1 MNTISDLNLTFCEG
15 ADEMRYV
22 VPKGDGFF
30 FSNDTIPEP
39 EVGSWLRSIKYKDEN
54 SYLFVLDIDAKR
66 FDRNVLIAARGL
78 YDTIRNYM
86 YVEPVLK
93 ASGSKGVQI
102 ILKLNFDENV
112 EEHIALK
119 NMENLAYTLYKITTP
134 EVRQR
139 IRFDEKPGI
148 DCAMFTKRR
157 MLRSFCKHLGSNMFS
172 VPYKYEDDYTTVK
185 KRMTLEIAPLSF
197 QSFPE
202 VNYKDEYVIYEYTTS
217 TNDIGV
223 LIEELPDLK
232 PDDKKVAAENEIY
245 KRMPTIFKRVVDCD
259 HVDHSLKWPLI
270 SYLRIWECMQP
281 KEIAEWLWQYSSWK
295 DLSNVK
301 LTMYHI
307 TWTCNWLDK
316 KEWWIAPK
324 EKSVRLLF
332 PLPKS
337 FMISMLE
344 ERADEIG
351 WAKLYQEL
359 RHILIQYLLM
369 LELEPS
375 EVSQTAR

>member
-1 MNTISDLNLTFCEG
+1 MNTINDLNLTFCEG

-78 YDTIRNYM
+78 YDTIKNYM

-93 ASGSKGVQI
+93 ASGSKGVQLI
-102 ILKLNFDENV
+102 FKLNFDENV
-112 EEHIALK
+112 EEHTALK

-139 IRFDEKPGI
+139 IRFDDKPGI

-172 VPYKYEDDYTTVK
+172 VPYKYEDDYMTVK

-202 VNYKDEYVIYEYTTS
+202 VNYNSEYVIYEYTTS

-223 LIEELPDLK
+223 LLEELPDLK

-245 KRMPTIFKRVVDCD
+245 IQMPTIFKRIVDCD

-307 TWTCNWLDK
+307 AWTCNWLDK

-332 PLPKS
+332 PMPKS

-359 RHILIQYLLM
+359 RHILTQYLLM
-369 LELEPS
+369 LGLEPS
-375 EVSQTAR
+375 EVSQTVR